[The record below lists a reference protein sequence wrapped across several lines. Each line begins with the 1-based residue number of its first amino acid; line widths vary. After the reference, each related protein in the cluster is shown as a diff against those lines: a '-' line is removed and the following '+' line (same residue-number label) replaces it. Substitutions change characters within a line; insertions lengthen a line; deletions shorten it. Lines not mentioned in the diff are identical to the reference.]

1 MRRPEPTK
9 TDLIIGMTL
18 AETFLLIL
26 FVVWYSQGAGAGP
39 SWEKIAKAR
48 EAQINDLKAQLQ
60 QQQDKVL
67 ELEKIR
73 DWWRKN
79 FGTNPPLSMDELQV
93 ALGPKGLTIIKTD
106 QQAATKGAGRSN
118 LTPKCSEKG
127 LKDVLFTT
135 VIRGRDLYGIN
146 GPDKKFDELLT
157 AYEPELREARTRDC
171 KYSVDVSYQ
180 SDVRTDDFVFALRRL
195 RTVFYVQLLP

>member
-39 SWEKIAKAR
+39 SWEKIAQERQAK
-48 EAQINDLKAQLQ
+48 INDLNAELQ
-60 QQQDKVL
+60 RQKEKVL
-67 ELEKIR
+67 ELERIR

-79 FGTNPPLSMDELQV
+79 FGTSPPLSMEELQL
-93 ALGPKGLTIIKTD
+93 ALGPKGLTISKTG
-106 QQAATKGAGRSN
+106 QETAMKGAGRSN

-127 LKDVLFTT
+127 LREVLFAT

-146 GPDKKFDELLT
+146 GPDKKFDELL
-157 AYEPELREARTRDC
+157 AAHESELREARRLDC

-195 RTVFYVQLLP
+195 RSVFYVQLLP